1 MRPTTLLLTTI
12 LCTCDRALNNG
23 KTIKRTRGWLL
34 LPFLLLALQPV
45 LPAQRVMLF
54 EKLTASKSDRVYEG
68 EWLKFRMKGDKFYQE
83 GPIREMRPD
92 IQALV
97 INDRYVML
105 DQIDVIHRGKTF
117 GAAAGYGLATFGVGW
132 SFWSL
137 VGNATDGDPLTK
149 YENRD
154 LMISLTSI
162 GTGLLINQLFGQK
175 KYKTGKYKRLRVI
188 DTSF

>member
-1 MRPTTLLLTTI
+1 M
-12 LCTCDRALNNG
+12 
-23 KTIKRTRGWLL
+23 KRNKGWLI
-34 LPFLLLALQPV
+34 LPFLLLAFYSV

-54 EKLTASKSDRVYEG
+54 EKLTASQSERVYEG
-68 EWLKFRMKGDKFYQE
+68 ERLKFRMKGDKFYQE

-117 GAAAGYGLATFGVGW
+117 GAAAGYGLVTFGVGW
-132 SFWSL
+132 SFWGL
-137 VGNATDGDPLTK
+137 IGNATDGDPLTK
-149 YENRD
+149 YEDRD

-162 GTGLLINQLFGQK
+162 GTGLLINQLFGQRK
-175 KYKTGKYKRLRVI
+175 FKPGKYKRLRVV